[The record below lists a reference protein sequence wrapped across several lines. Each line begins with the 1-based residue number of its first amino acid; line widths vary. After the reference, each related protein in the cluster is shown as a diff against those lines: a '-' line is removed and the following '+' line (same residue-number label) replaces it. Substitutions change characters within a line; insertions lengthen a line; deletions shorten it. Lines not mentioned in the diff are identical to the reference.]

1 MRIIVNYSL
10 CDSHALCTTEAPQ
23 IFEVRD
29 DDRLHLLIDDP
40 GEEFREKIEAAV
52 RVCPKQALSI
62 ED

>member
-10 CDSHALCTTEAPQ
+10 CESHALCTSEAPE
-23 IFEVRD
+23 IFEVGD
-29 DDRLHLLIDDP
+29 DDRLRVLNDDP
-40 GEEFREKIEAAV
+40 GEDVREKIEAAV